1 MKRGSAIL
9 TPAAAAL
16 LAVLVLAA
24 GCGEKIA
31 IPEPVGQWSLAP
43 YSYFGQYFDPDGP
56 IQLTQSSGTLFVVS
70 PTTLTKRNQDYEVTA
85 RFDGLDGGA
94 AVCVDP
100 VSGFVFLWQQGPGR
114 ISWHRSDDLSAEGFT
129 DVAGVG
135 RVVAMEANPSGV
147 ELFPGAVTFLYLSD
161 PETGLIHR
169 YAFDPFTGLSPYGI
183 LARSDGDGTRFVHT
197 PAGLATDY
205 QDSLLVCDADTNR
218 NWVIRFVSA
227 PDTTDTN
234 PVPGEDDELRG
245 RATLFDA
252 ATCVPPAAADFV
264 IGNAAECGQSDWV
277 GAPSDQDGEFNAP
290 QAVAVAGDGRIFVAD
305 SRNDRIQIFDP
316 QGYFDLWFGNADI
329 IAAPTSLALV
339 EKRTGTAAD
348 EIFPAGFVYVLVP
361 TEGKIVRFIDRDY
374 FNARSESQPPPPP
387 P

>member
-1 MKRGSAIL
+1 MRRGLTIL
-9 TPAAAAL
+9 APPAAL
-16 LAVLVLAA
+16 LAVLVLTA

-205 QDSLLVCDADTNR
+205 QDSLLVLRRGRSRCRCRFPAFGVAD
-218 NWVIRFVSA
+218 VGVGEE
-227 PDTTDTN
+227 PD
-234 PVPGEDDELRG
+234 PLRG
-245 RATLFDA
+245 QVALFDNPS
-252 ATCVPPAAADFV
+252 CVPPPASDYV
-264 IGNAAECGQSDWV
+264 IGDAAGHGDDWV
-277 GAPSDQDGEFNAP
+277 E
-290 QAVAVAGDGRIFVAD
+290 AGQHR
-305 SRNDRIQIFDP
+305 
-316 QGYFDLWFGNADI
+316 
-329 IAAPTSLALV
+329 
-339 EKRTGTAAD
+339 
-348 EIFPAGFVYVLVP
+348 AG
-361 TEGKIVRFIDRDY
+361 
-374 FNARSESQPPPPP
+374 
-387 P
+387 